1 MSDLAGTLFATILFS
16 LFLFVPGYCIG
27 WASNALNF
35 RYAGFSERVLSAV
48 CLSISIL
55 PIVVNLLARVL
66 SLPVCAALCMAFF
79 LTFLVLIV
87 MEWKYR
93 PPIFPLPKH
102 TVTAL
107 WMVSAGAC
115 VLLLSLVDLQMG
127 SRLYPTIALGD
138 HGVRVAFIS
147 SAVRSGAPPHNP
159 FFYPGEYVPSRYY
172 YYWNVFC
179 GLPVVLGRVS
189 PRSSLHASS
198 IWSFLAL
205 ASTIPLF
212 LKHFLRQTKAL
223 FRKSLIGIGLL
234 AVTGLDLL
242 PTLLTYVLHRGVAPD
257 MEWWDKT
264 QVASW
269 LDALVWVP
277 HHVAGLVACLVGF
290 LLLWDALASS
300 SPSCSHSRSWTGRA
314 IRGGLA
320 ALAFASAAG
329 LSVYVT
335 LAFAGFLA
343 VWTLRYL
350 VKRRGSEFIL
360 CVAVGLLAGLLSLFY
375 LRDLRT
381 PAANASMQSTG
392 QQSSTLAFQIRTEG
406 IVVKRWGDHA
416 WTIPLQL
423 IEAGGLYFLEFGF
436 YGLAAWFVLRAQWRK
451 RAQLSEAQ
459 RASWY
464 LLLTVG
470 FLATFVRSSVI
481 QNNDFGLRSIMP
493 VQFVLLLWAAL
504 LVDELWLQRPA
515 ERTWAHGVGRGSSAL
530 LLAALTLGLIGT
542 IYQGAL
548 LRFDYPLAD
557 HGVPG
562 FDASWVPQP
571 PDMGSTIYGIRSA
584 FALLD
589 KQLSADSI
597 VEFNPFADDNPT
609 LLLYNRYQMVDGS
622 APGCG
627 VAFGGSIEQCRVLEE
642 RLRRIFPPDGTVA
655 ASGAEMDSLCDQLK
669 IDVLIA
675 HRSDPPWRQ
684 PASWVWQRTP
694 IVSNDAMRA
703 YRCGASRSR

>member
-1 MSDLAGTLFATILFS
+1 LSSFTASDLAGTLFAAGLFS

-35 RYAGFSERVLSAV
+35 RHAGFSERVLSAV
-48 CLSISIL
+48 CLSISVM

-66 SLPVCAALCMAFF
+66 SLPVCAVLCLAF
-79 LTFLVLIV
+79 LVVFLVLIV

-93 PPIFPLPKH
+93 PPVFPLPKH

-107 WMVSAGAC
+107 WMVSAGSC

-127 SRLYPTIALGD
+127 LRLYPTVALGD
-138 HGVRVAFIS
+138 HGVRTAFIS
-147 SAVRSGAPPHNP
+147 SAVRSGAPPGNP
-159 FFYPGEYVPSRYY
+159 FFYPGKYVPSRYY
-172 YYWNVFC
+172 YYWNVLC
-179 GLPVVLGRVS
+179 GLPVALGWVS

-212 LKHFLRQTKAL
+212 LKHFLKQTKAL
-223 FRKSLIGIGLL
+223 SRKSLIGIGLL
-234 AVTGLDLL
+234 AVTGLDLV
-242 PTLLTYVLHRGVAPD
+242 PNLLVYLRHRVFFLD

-290 LLLWDALASS
+290 LLLWDAFASS
-300 SPSCSHSRSWTGRA
+300 ALSGRA

-329 LSVYVT
+329 LSVYVA

-350 VKRRGSEFIL
+350 VKRRGSEFLL
-360 CVAVGLLAGLLSLFY
+360 CAAVGLLSGLLSLFY

-381 PAANASMQSTG
+381 PAGNASDRGTG
-392 QQSSTLAFQIRTEG
+392 QKGSSLAFQIRTEG
-406 IVVKRWGDHA
+406 IVVNRLGDHA
-416 WTIPLQL
+416 WTIPFQL
-423 IEAGGLYFLEFGF
+423 IEAGGLYVLEFGF
-436 YGLAAWFVLRAQWRK
+436 YGLAAWFVLCAQWRK
-451 RAQLSEAQ
+451 RGQLSEAQ

-464 LLLTVG
+464 LVLTVG
-470 FLATFVRSSVI
+470 LLATFVRSSVI

-493 VQFVLLLWAAL
+493 VQFVLLLWGAL
-504 LVDELWLQRPA
+504 VIDELWLERPA
-515 ERTWAHGVGRGSSAL
+515 ERTWADGVWRGARTL
-530 LLAALTLGLIGT
+530 LLAALALGLMGT
-542 IYQGAL
+542 IYQAAL

-557 HGVPG
+557 HGVLG

-584 FALLD
+584 FAALD
-589 KQLSADSI
+589 KKLPPDSI
-597 VEFNPFADDNPT
+597 VEYNPFADDYPSV
-609 LLLYNRYQMVDGS
+609 LLYNRYQMADG
-622 APGCG
+622 AGECA
-627 VAFGGSIEQCRVLEE
+627 VAFGGSIEQCRILEE
-642 RLRRIFPPDGTVA
+642 RLRRIFPTDGTLA
-655 ASGAEMDSLCDQLK
+655 ASGAEVDSLCDQLK

-684 PASWVWQRTP
+684 PGSWVWQRAP
-694 IVSNDAMRA
+694 IVSNDAVRA
-703 YRCGASRSR
+703 FRCGASRIR